1 MPTKVDSF
9 PSGIWL
15 TIERGTRY
23 NGDADRDWL
32 LKHVGGCSMVTGEK
46 IRSLRKMRGWSQGEL
61 AGRIGVSRQTVSKW
75 ELESAAPD
83 AGNIAKLCTVFEIS
97 ADAFLDLNQPEPVP
111 ELAAPTP
118 AAVRPAW
125 KKTRTVGIVLLVAG
139 IIIIGVLVT
148 LSRIIP
154 SRTWV
159 EQTYTAEDIIML
171 YQGGVPEPGRT
182 VTVMQETMG
191 FLPFLN
197 TYTLHW
203 LFAGGL
209 LLVVAGICL
218 LVKSKRVRSHTADE
232 GRGEG
237 ND

>member
-1 MPTKVDSF
+1 M
-9 PSGIWL
+9 
-15 TIERGTRY
+15 
-23 NGDADRDWL
+23 
-32 LKHVGGCSMVTGEK
+32 
-46 IRSLRKMRGWSQGEL
+46 
-61 AGRIGVSRQTVSKW
+61 
-75 ELESAAPD
+75 
-83 AGNIAKLCTVFEIS
+83 
-97 ADAFLDLNQPEPVP
+97 
-111 ELAAPTP
+111 AAPTTI
-118 AAVRPAW
+118 AERPAW

-209 LLVVAGICL
+209 LLAVTGICL
-218 LVKSKRVRSHTADE
+218 LVKSKRVRRHTADE

>member
-1 MPTKVDSF
+1 
-9 PSGIWL
+9 
-15 TIERGTRY
+15 
-23 NGDADRDWL
+23 
-32 LKHVGGCSMVTGEK
+32 MVTGER
-46 IRSLRKMRGWSQGEL
+46 IRSLRKMRSWSQGEL

-118 AAVRPAW
+118 AAMRPAW
-125 KKTRTVGIVLLVAG
+125 KKTRTVGIALLVAG

-171 YQGGVPEPGRT
+171 YQGASPSLAGRSLSCRR
-182 VTVMQETMG
+182 Q
-191 FLPFLN
+191 
-197 TYTLHW
+197 
-203 LFAGGL
+203 
-209 LLVVAGICL
+209 
-218 LVKSKRVRSHTADE
+218 
-232 GRGEG
+232 
-237 ND
+237 